1 MVILAFRQLFTD
13 SKLKK
18 NMEYIPILLT
28 PIVYLLSL
36 LNLTLISFQ
45 MELQEHTA
53 KLEIQ
58 NLEAKYREK
67 LTHLEQENFKL
78 KRLSKGVYL

>member
-1 MVILAFRQLFTD
+1 
-13 SKLKK
+13 
-18 NMEYIPILLT
+18 
-28 PIVYLLSL
+28 
-36 LNLTLISFQ
+36 

-78 KRLSKGVYL
+78 KRLSKGVYFMINSLSEKVFDTS

>member
-1 MVILAFRQLFTD
+1 
-13 SKLKK
+13 
-18 NMEYIPILLT
+18 
-28 PIVYLLSL
+28 
-36 LNLTLISFQ
+36 

-53 KLEIQ
+53 KLEIK

-78 KRLSKGVYL
+78 KRLSIGVYFCAIFAAAPL